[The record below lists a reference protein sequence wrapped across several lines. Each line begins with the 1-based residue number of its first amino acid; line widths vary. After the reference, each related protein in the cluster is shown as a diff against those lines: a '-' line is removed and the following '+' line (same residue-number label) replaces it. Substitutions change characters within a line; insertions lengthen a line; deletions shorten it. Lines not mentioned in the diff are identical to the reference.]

1 MDHGNGFGRM
11 VLGATEVSLPTS
23 ILCDTVMQGLDMG
36 RIKRG
41 GYIFFTAKGDHNPP
55 HVHIYRD
62 GEMVAKFDLQD
73 WQPMTGKV
81 DRRVKQI
88 LRRLREDGRL

>member
-73 WQPMTGKV
+73 WQPMAGKV

-88 LRRLREDGRL
+88 LRRLREEGRL